1 MTQPLDKPPVSD
13 PNTGQLLR
21 VRWAVRAV
29 LFLGVAASLAA
40 NVTHAHPN
48 IYSRIIAGWP
58 PTALFATIEVISRVP
73 VGRKALAAARI
84 AATAA
89 IGAIAAW
96 VSYWHMAALVARYGE
111 HGLTPYLLPLSVD
124 GLVLVASISLYELGD
139 RIRDS
144 IPRPAAGKTEPPPAE
159 VPAPTDT
166 DATAAEIRESAAV
179 NTPDRP
185 DERPRAGRGRRKTA
199 TVMAPSASQ
208 EEVRAA
214 VVHLLARDPSLSVPD
229 LARQVGR
236 SPRTVRRL
244 LQDRGGNS
252 EQRQKPVNGTPPGGH
267 IPRPGS
273 PG

>member
-1 MTQPLDKPPVSD
+1 MTSAQLAADPP
-13 PNTGQLLR
+13 TGQLLP

-124 GLVLVASISLYELGD
+124 GLVLVASISLYELGA
-139 RIRDS
+139 RIRT
-144 IPRPAAGKTEPPPAE
+144 AAPHDPPARPSLADP
-159 VPAPTDT
+159 VWPVDPGDPDAITTDSSSSDQPYAPDR
-166 DATAAEIRESAAV
+166 DQDQADDVADQRAAV
-179 NTPDRP
+179 
-185 DERPRAGRGRRKTA
+185 
-199 TVMAPSASQ
+199 TVMAPSASPDQ
-208 EEVRAA
+208 VRTALA
-214 VVHLLARDPSLSVPD
+214 HLRDLDPTLSVPD
-229 LARQVGR
+229 LARRVGR

-244 LQDRGGNS
+244 LQSRADDGDQQQPS
-252 EQRQKPVNGTPPGGH
+252 INGTPPGQV
-267 IPRPGS
+267 PRPGS
-273 PG
+273 PA